1 LNKFPVS
8 PIFVPANKLD
18 WIKKIEATLADCII
32 LDLEDSV
39 PLDQKDSSRIS
50 LYNYL
55 EETKPSISVFVR
67 INPLDTDEGVE
78 DLALF
83 SKNADLYD
91 ALVLPKIENQKTLDG
106 IPNIPLVLLIETPLA
121 VKNLAVLAKNKQV
134 VGVALG
140 GADLSASLGSDMSWD
155 SLLFHR
161 SAVVLECAINNLF
174 SLDSPFMDIGA
185 PEALAAECALSS
197 KMGFNGKAAIHP
209 SQIDIIQGSFLP
221 TEEEINE
228 AKEILAA
235 FYASPD
241 AAVAVQGKMVDLPVV
256 KSMEKRLLL
265 AGFNPEELKNKG
277 A

>member
-1 LNKFPVS
+1 
-8 PIFVPANKLD
+8 
-18 WIKKIEATLADCII
+18 
-32 LDLEDSV
+32 
-39 PLDQKDSSRIS
+39 
-50 LYNYL
+50 
-55 EETKPSISVFVR
+55 
-67 INPLDTDEGVE
+67 
-78 DLALF
+78 
-83 SKNADLYD
+83 
-91 ALVLPKIENQKTLDG
+91 
-106 IPNIPLVLLIETPLA
+106 
-121 VKNLAVLAKNKQV
+121 
-134 VGVALG
+134 
-140 GADLSASLGSDMSWD
+140 
-155 SLLFHR
+155 
-161 SAVVLECAINNLF
+161 
-174 SLDSPFMDIGA
+174 MDIGA

>member
-1 LNKFPVS
+1 
-8 PIFVPANKLD
+8 LD
-18 WIKKIEATLADCII
+18 CIKKIEATLADCII

-121 VKNLAVLAKNKQV
+121 VKNLVVLAKNKQV

-265 AGFNPEELKNKG
+265 AGFDPEELKNKG

>member
-121 VKNLAVLAKNKQV
+121 VKNLVVLAKNKQV

-265 AGFNPEELKNKG
+265 AGFDPEELKNKG